1 MKKLSFLSAVVT
13 AMISTSAFA
22 ENTVHFDQTDE
33 AGANTVGIGTLTIK
47 QTGTAA
53 NRIGAGGDV
62 SLVEGALATL
72 TIKQLNSSTTETQNS
87 ADITLYGS
95 DDSTAGSLVA
105 SFDGSDNAYD
115 LTVGA
120 NGDATPYVN
129 PDIALT
135 VDGDGNSV
143 SDTLANGAAATDTL
157 NYAGT
162 ITGDSNTVTTSSSNG
177 VNSVDIDYGIT
188 GSDNTVTMAMANAAG
203 DFDID
208 VALTGS
214 DSDWTLNAQ
223 SSTNSKIDLTQNGDK
238 VTGTIGQTGDS
249 SSMVMGLTKTGTDLL
264 TVTTSATG
272 SGQSANIGLVAL
284 GGGSFTLNQST
295 DDSVYTANHAITADG
310 SVTVNQ

>member
-1 MKKLSFLSAVVT
+1 MTKLTFVSAVVT

-33 AGANTVGIGTLTIK
+33 AGANTVAIGTLTIK

-53 NRIGAGGDV
+53 NRIGADGDV

-72 TIKQLNSSTTETQNS
+72 TIKQLNTETENA

-95 DDSTAGSLVA
+95 DDSTAGSLIA

-120 NGDATPYVN
+120 DGDATPYVD

-135 VDGDGNSV
+135 VDGDSNSV
-143 SDTLANGAAATDTL
+143 TDALANGAASGDTL

-162 ITGDSNTVTTSSSNG
+162 ITGDSNTVSTSSSNG
-177 VNSVDIDYGIT
+177 VNDVDIVYGIT
-188 GSDNTVTMAMANAAG
+188 GNDNTVTMAMANAAG
-203 DFDID
+203 DRDID
-208 VALTGS
+208 LALTGS
-214 DSDWTLNAQ
+214 DSTWTLNAQ
-223 SSTNSKIDLTQNGDK
+223 SSTNSKIDLTQTGSN
-238 VTGTIGQTGDS
+238 VSGTIGQTGTS
-249 SSMVMGLTKTGTDLL
+249 SSMVMGLTKTGTDTL
-264 TVTTSATG
+264 TVSTSAMG

-295 DDSVYTANHAITADG
+295 DDSVYTANHAITAGG